1 MNISEIK
8 FNLLQQKIELLKVLK
23 KIEENKPLRS
33 NFLKLFSVLIVHS
46 TNANSS
52 NKI

>member
-23 KIEENKPLRS
+23 KIEENKPLRR
-33 NFLKLFSVLIVHS
+33 NFFEIIFCPNSALNKCELF
-46 TNANSS
+46 
-52 NKI
+52 